1 MVGRVEIVL
10 LSILLIVS
18 IIATKVAVE
27 AQSSKDIKDGKSV
40 EIKDTQLIEV
50 NATDITNYM
59 YAKKATRLGDT
70 WYFDNATLTTPKV
83 KYLHSQRAIRD
94 DTSLEL
100 IGNVKMVSNDDSIY
114 KTDRA
119 VYLLDKK
126 IFYTIGKFT
135 AIKKNN
141 IIDGKNFFTDRDRGY
156 SRAEKIYAVYKKV
169 DK

>member
-1 MVGRVEIVL
+1 MVGRVEVVL
-10 LSILLIVS
+10 LAILLIVS
-18 IIATKVAVE
+18 LIATQVAVE
-27 AQSSKDIKDGKSV
+27 SQSSKGIKEGKSI
-40 EIKDTQLIEV
+40 EIQYAELVEV
-50 NATDITNYM
+50 NATNITNDM
-59 YAKKATRLGDT
+59 YATRAIRIGKT

-94 DTSLEL
+94 NTSLEL

-126 IFYTIGKFT
+126 VFYTIGKFT
-135 AIKKNN
+135 ATKNNN

-169 DK
+169 DR